1 MILMCISGA
10 AKVTVKGL
18 LHHAHVRQFHNL
30 LYKDTFKM
38 LQIMVHNT
46 LRHFTRA
53 KTGSVWQKGNFF
65 IEIKLKYR

>member
-1 MILMCISGA
+1 MTDQKIAIIRIRGEANMKRTI
-10 AKVTVKGL
+10 
-18 LHHAHVRQFHNL
+18 
-30 LYKDTFKM
+30 KDTFKM